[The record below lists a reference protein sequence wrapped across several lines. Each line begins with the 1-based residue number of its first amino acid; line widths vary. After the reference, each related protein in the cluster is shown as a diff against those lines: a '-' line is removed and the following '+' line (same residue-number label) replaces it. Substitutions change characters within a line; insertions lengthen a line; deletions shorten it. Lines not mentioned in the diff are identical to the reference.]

1 MVRKTVT
8 LVFCDV
14 ADSTPLGEQL
24 DPEALRG
31 VWSRYH
37 ETAREVLERHGG
49 TIEKFVGDA
58 VLGVFGIPV
67 VHEDDALRAVR
78 AAVELRGELAGLNDE
93 LQAAFGIRIGV
104 RTGVHTGEVF
114 AGDPA
119 QGDPFATGDAVV
131 VAQRLEATAA
141 AGEILAGGATIRL
154 VRDAVTVEPVPA
166 LQLKGKSEPVDA
178 WRLLDVEPDA
188 AGVARR
194 MDSPL
199 VGRAAELDALLAEL
213 EQVVSER
220 ACRVVTIVGE
230 PGVGKSRLAAELIA
244 TAGEGPLVLEGRCL
258 PYGRGITYW
267 PLVEVVRDIDL
278 EEVLGDEPDGETAR
292 ERILEA
298 VGHAEPRSR
307 SDELYWAIRRLLET
321 LARDRPLVLVLD
333 DIQWAEPAFLD
344 LVEYL
349 AGWSRDAPI
358 LVCCMARPDLAEL
371 RPAWG
376 GTTIQ
381 LAPLP
386 REHVRTLL
394 ENLAGPLDP
403 DAADAVGRATG
414 GNPLFLEEMLRM
426 LVEDGVLVEREGRL
440 EPLAA
445 VESMRVPETVQAVL
459 AARLDRL
466 GEDELAVLQRAA
478 VIGQVFWWGAVADL
492 SPPDLVGEVA
502 GRLQALV
509 RKGLVKPEARTFAG
523 EDGFRFGHMLIRDAA
538 YDSISKRLRAEL
550 HERFAAWAEDHAGAS
565 TQLDEIVGH
574 HLEQAYLLRLELGPA
589 GDAEAALSSRAA
601 DRLLRAGRRAL
612 GRGDVHAARNL
623 LERAAELLAPGDV
636 RRLELAPELGLVLT
650 ASGALSRAELVLTD
664 VIERSE
670 GVSQLVALAARIERV
685 ALRVRSVP
693 RGGWEEDLELIEA
706 ALPEVEAATDL
717 GRQGHRTLARGWFQ
731 LGLVRGLWLGR
742 VKAGEESLLRARR
755 HAQAAGD
762 RWQEAEIVGRIGFAA
777 WSGPLPVHDGIG
789 LCVSLL
795 ESTPDDLFMEAC
807 CRRWIG
813 CLVARQGRFEEARE
827 LVAAATE
834 AYEELGV
841 RLEAVS
847 TAAFARADVELLAGD
862 QGAAE
867 SALRDGYDALGHLGE
882 LGIRS
887 SVAAMLA
894 RTLHARGE
902 AAEADELAGEV
913 EATASEQDLWSQ
925 TLYRLA
931 RARLLADGGAHD
943 EAERVARDAL
953 AIVEPTDLLDLRGD
967 VLLELATVLRS
978 ARRLDAARECV
989 ERGIGLYQAKGNI
1002 VAVKRA
1008 RAHLELVF
1016 TKA

>member
-31 VWSRYH
+31 IWSRYH
-37 ETAREVLERHGG
+37 ETAQTVLERHGG

-58 VLGVFGIPV
+58 VLAVFGIPV

-78 AAVELRGELAGLNDE
+78 AAVELRGELARLNDDLE
-93 LQAAFGIRIGV
+93 RTYGIRIGV
-104 RTGVHTGEVF
+104 RTGVHTGEVY
-114 AGDPA
+114 AGDPT

-141 AGEILAGGATIRL
+141 AGEILVGDATIRL
-154 VRDAVTVEPVPA
+154 VRDAVTAEQMPP
-166 LQLKGKSEPVDA
+166 LELKGKSEPVDA
-178 WRLLDVEPDA
+178 WRLLDVEAEA

-199 VGRAAELDALLAEL
+199 VGREAELDALLAEL
-213 EQVVSER
+213 ERTVADR
-220 ACRVVTIVGE
+220 ACRIVTIVGE

-244 TAGEGPLVLEGRCL
+244 TAGGDALVLEGRCL
-258 PYGRGITYW
+258 PYGNGITYW
-267 PLVEVVRDIDL
+267 PLVEVVRDVDL
-278 EEVLGDEPDGETAR
+278 DAVLGGVPDGATAH

-298 VGHAEPRSR
+298 VGRAEPRSR

-321 LARDRPLVLVLD
+321 LARERPVVLVLD

-371 RPAWG
+371 RPAWA

-381 LAPLP
+381 LTPLP
-386 REHVRTLL
+386 REHARTLL
-394 ENLAGPLDP
+394 ENLSGPLDP
-403 DAADAVGRATG
+403 EAADAVGRATG

-426 LVEDGVLVEREGRL
+426 LIEDGVLVERGGRL
-440 EPLAA
+440 EPIEA
-445 VESMRVPETVQAVL
+445 VDSLRVPATVQAVL

-466 GEDELAVLQRAA
+466 GENELAVLQRAS

-492 SPPDLVGEVA
+492 TPPDEVGDVA

-509 RKGLVKPEARTFAG
+509 RKGLIKPDARTFAG
-523 EDGFRFGHMLIRDAA
+523 EDGFRFGHILIRDAA
-538 YDSISKRLRAEL
+538 YDSMPKRLRAEL
-550 HERFAAWAEDHAGAS
+550 HERFAGWAEDACVARAPSSTRSSATTSSRRTASASSSAPAARRRPALAG
-565 TQLDEIVGH
+565 
-574 HLEQAYLLRLELGPA
+574 
-589 GDAEAALSSRAA
+589 RAA

-612 GRGDVHAARNL
+612 GRGDIHAARTL
-623 LERAAELLAPGDV
+623 LERAAALLEPGDV

-650 ASGALSRAELVLTD
+650 VSGALSQAEEVLTE
-664 VIERSE
+664 VLERSD
-670 GVSQLVALAARIERV
+670 GVPQVVMLAARIERV
-685 ALRVRSVP
+685 ALRLRSDP
-693 RGGWEEDLELIEA
+693 RGGWEDDLGLVENALPGLEA
-706 ALPEVEAATDL
+706 AVDL
-717 GRQGHRTLARGWFQ
+717 DRRGHRALARGWF
-731 LGLVRGLWLGR
+731 LVGLVRGLWAGR
-742 VKAGEESLLRARR
+742 VAAGEEALLRARR

-795 ESTPDDLFMEAC
+795 ESAPNDLSMEAC

-827 LVAAATE
+827 LIAAAAD
-834 AYEELGV
+834 AYEELGA
-841 RLEAVS
+841 RLDAVS
-847 TAAFARADVELLAGD
+847 TAAFGRADVELLAGD
-862 QGAAE
+862 QAAAE
-867 SALRDGYDALGHLGE
+867 SALRGGYEALGNLGE
-882 LGIRS
+882 IGHRA

-894 RTLHARGE
+894 RTVHARGHALE
-902 AAEADELAGEV
+902 AEALVGEV

-925 TLYRLA
+925 VLYRLT
-931 RARLLADGGAHD
+931 RARLLADAGALDRGGAGR
-943 EAERVARDAL
+943 AGRARDRRAH
-953 AIVEPTDLLDLRGD
+953 
-967 VLLELATVLRS
+967 RS
-978 ARRLDAARECV
+978 ARPPWRRPP
-989 ERGIGLYQAKGNI
+989 
-1002 VAVKRA
+1002 RA
-1008 RAHLELVF
+1008 RGRASLGRPP
-1016 TKA
+1016 